1 MPAQLKECCPSRN
14 RAQRLLEDADWKN
27 VVDDLSLM
35 DRRVGGDY
43 HHATFNLHEL
53 DANTPL
59 EAVTTLQNLRQ
70 DAVSHIQLGHRRR
83 C

>member
-1 MPAQLKECCPSRN
+1 
-14 RAQRLLEDADWKN
+14 
-27 VVDDLSLM
+27 M

-70 DAVSHIQLGHRRR
+70 DAVSHIQFGHRRR